1 MDLQYYARPTT
12 TWADGHP
19 LAPVGVNALGG
30 HYFIETHRMMRE
42 SGFTAKVGR
51 AMGRPFGIWRNC
63 GLKRSSTSITSSGC
77 GARSAP

>member
-30 HYFIETHRMMRE
+30 HYFIETHRTMRE

-51 AMGRPFGIWRNC
+51 AGGRPFGI
-63 GLKRSSTSITSSGC
+63 
-77 GARSAP
+77 